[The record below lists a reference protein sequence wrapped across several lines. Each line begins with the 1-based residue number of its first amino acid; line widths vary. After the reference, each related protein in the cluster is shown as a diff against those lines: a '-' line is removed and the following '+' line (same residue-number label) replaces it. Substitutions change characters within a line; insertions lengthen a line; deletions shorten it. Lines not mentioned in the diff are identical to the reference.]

1 MRLLIFRHVL
11 HDFAEIVVELLAT
24 VLRCNLVH
32 WLEWTLE
39 SNLPQKQ
46 SNTEG
51 YVWVVPNKE
60 KCFIQ
65 SIYLHPK
72 LHPNA
77 STFFTVMAGFL
88 AVGPSVAFIKLQQG
102 SSVKLHS
109 LSCIVL
115 HRDRAPSLLKRIPQK
130 VPEVLPTPHQS
141 QSPKEKN
148 SSDLQ
153 IFFVNKLLKPT
164 VA

>member
-1 MRLLIFRHVL
+1 MFG
-11 HDFAEIVVELLAT
+11 
-24 VLRCNLVH
+24 
-32 WLEWTLE
+32 
-39 SNLPQKQ
+39 SSQK
-46 SNTEG
+46 
-51 YVWVVPNKE
+51 KE
-60 KCFIQ
+60 KCLIQ
-65 SIYLHPK
+65 GIY

-115 HRDRAPSLLKRIPQK
+115 HRDRAPSLLKRLPQK

-141 QSPKEKN
+141 QSPKKKKEN